1 MNKTKSNYYAA
12 WLITIL
18 GIFPA
23 AVSYGQNTQI
33 TISGIRS
40 EKGQLILNIFKDD
53 DSYNKEKELKKLV
66 FEKKAI
72 SRDLMIINCDLA
84 PGTYGITLIDD
95 ENKDGEL
102 NKSFIGIP
110 KEGFGFSNFFME
122 KMKKPAFDDFKII
135 VKSKDNKISIK
146 VKYM

>member
-1 MNKTKSNYYAA
+1 MKIPQTG
-12 WLITIL
+12 WLIVLLAIL
-18 GIFPA
+18 SLTS
-23 AVSYGQNTQI
+23 SYGQNTLI

-40 EKGQLILNIFKDD
+40 EKGQIILNVFKNSED
-53 DSYNKEKELKKLV
+53 YEQEKVSKKLI

-72 SRDLMIINCDLA
+72 SNNLMIITYDLE

-95 ENKDGEL
+95 ENKNGEL
-102 NKSFIGIP
+102 NKNLIGIP

-122 KMKKPAFDDFKII
+122 KMKKPAFDDFKITI
-135 VKSKDNKISIK
+135 KKPNNKITIK